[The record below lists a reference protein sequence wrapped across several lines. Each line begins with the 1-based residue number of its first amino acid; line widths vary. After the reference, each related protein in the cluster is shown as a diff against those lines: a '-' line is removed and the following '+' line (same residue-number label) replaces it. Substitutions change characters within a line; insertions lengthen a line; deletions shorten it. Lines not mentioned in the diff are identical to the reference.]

1 MIVPLICVA
10 FLGASVSANGE
21 LTILHH
27 PPSLLFKGH
36 DHVKESILKEVY
48 SSALGFSTEQYS
60 NWDGLYIEDP
70 FNLAKAVVTVSVDG
84 TSDIGN
90 GKGHNFPLKTNVDE
104 FDVFSAL
111 ERRVLQRYPETEG
124 HLVRISA
131 GDSLHQLHKHKVF
144 RNLKL
149 DKSKK
154 VLNYLKASVE
164 EDQAFLNEI
173 TVLNSI
179 ADEIQNSGL
188 HLDGTPDVFWF
199 KIESLHPLIDLYG
212 ENSTKVKEAKQLLN
226 DAILHLNSVFT
237 KVYKDK
243 VLVSVITSDA
253 VHTRRA
259 RNILQEKKPEPK
271 DTQETKVN
279 PAKFYSKDYPVI
291 FNIILWFGVAMT
303 FTLLAICI
311 AIAQMDPG
319 RDSIIYRMT
328 STRLKKDN

>member
-1 MIVPLICVA
+1 MITPLVCVA
-10 FLGASVSANGE
+10 FLAASVSANGE

-27 PPSLLFKGH
+27 PSSLLFKGH
-36 DHVKESILKEVY
+36 DHVRESILKEVY

-60 NWDGLYIEDP
+60 NWDGLFIEDP

-84 TSDIGN
+84 ITDIGN

-104 FDVFSAL
+104 FEVFSAL
-111 ERRVLQRYPETEG
+111 EKRVLERYPETEG
-124 HLVRISA
+124 HLIRISA
-131 GDSLHQLHKHKVF
+131 GDGLHQIHKHKIF
-144 RNLKL
+144 KNLEL
-149 DKSKK
+149 NKSKK
-154 VLNYLKASVE
+154 IHNYLKSSVE
-164 EDQAFLNEI
+164 EDQAFLNEMR
-173 TVLNSI
+173 VLNSI
-179 ADEIQNSGL
+179 ADEVDNTGIKQ
-188 HLDGTPDVFWF
+188 DGTPDVFWF

-243 VLVSVITSDA
+243 VLVSVITSDV

-259 RNILQEKKPEPK
+259 RNILQENKPDTK
-271 DTQETKVN
+271 DTETLKVN